1 MNSEFF
7 NRDKFA
13 VINSNN
19 IAKKFTNSED
29 MLKSAKV
36 DSFEDGIRKGEI
48 DVITMEDI
56 QNTFGGTFYKG
67 EDIDTLENNLEEL
80 ITKGQESYLTEDE
93 WNTLSKGREDVDSL
107 LKKAIIVPKGNT
119 QEYKEVYVHK
129 VVSE

>member
-107 LKKAIIVPKGNT
+107 
-119 QEYKEVYVHK
+119 
-129 VVSE
+129 

>member
-36 DSFEDGIRKGEI
+36 DSFQDGIRKGEI